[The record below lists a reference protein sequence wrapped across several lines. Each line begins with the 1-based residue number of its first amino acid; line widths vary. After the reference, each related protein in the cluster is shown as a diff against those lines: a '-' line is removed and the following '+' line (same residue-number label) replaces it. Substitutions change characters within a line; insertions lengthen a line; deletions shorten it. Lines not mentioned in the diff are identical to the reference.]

1 MDPAVAGLSLSGLG
15 ITESIGIALLTLV
28 TTLTTTVIVQ
38 RNLWRTKAL
47 ESAAAR
53 AVAEREAE
61 TAKAQL
67 AQSELQLTLEA
78 GTRLREDLWRKI
90 EKLEAQQA
98 EMEHTIDAMR
108 SERILDV
115 QVRLTLRTL
124 LETYPNPPGRPVI
137 PSAVERVLAIS
148 EDTDNLIRDRDS
160 RR

>member
-1 MDPAVAGLSLSGLG
+1 MDPVTGLSLSGLG

-38 RNLWRTKAL
+38 RTLWRTKAL

-90 EKLEAQQA
+90 EKLEAQQT

-115 QVRLTLRTL
+115 QVRLTLGTL
-124 LETYPNPPGRPVI
+124 LETYPTPPGRPAI

>member
-1 MDPAVAGLSLSGLG
+1 MDPVTGLSLSGLG
-15 ITESIGIALLTLV
+15 ITESIGIALLALV

-38 RNLWRTKAL
+38 RTLWRTKAL

-78 GTRLREDLWRKI
+78 GNRLREDLWRKI
-90 EKLEAQQA
+90 EKLETQQA

-124 LETYPNPPGRPVI
+124 LETYPNPPGRPTI

>member
-1 MDPAVAGLSLSGLG
+1 MDPVTGLSLSGLG
-15 ITESIGIALLTLV
+15 ITESIGIALLTLA

-38 RNLWRTKAL
+38 RTLWRTKAL

-90 EKLEAQQA
+90 EKLETQQT
-98 EMEHTIDAMR
+98 EMEHTIDRA
-108 SERILDV
+108 D
-115 QVRLTLRTL
+115 
-124 LETYPNPPGRPVI
+124 P
-137 PSAVERVLAIS
+137 
-148 EDTDNLIRDRDS
+148 
-160 RR
+160 